1 MIAADT
7 ITDVSIYLYM
17 CVYTC
22 EYQHIYII
30 SAGFFEVCG
39 LILMGRLWIT
49 INKLTL
55 KQAKLNFGKLHAL
68 INSKNRRTRLGAKN
82 NCMAA

>member
-1 MIAADT
+1 M
-7 ITDVSIYLYM
+7 YLFTYT

-49 INKLTL
+49 VNISSIMTL
-55 KQAKLNFGKLHAL
+55 KQAKFKFEKLHAL
-68 INSKNRRTRLGAKN
+68 IDNKNKRTRLGAKH
-82 NCMAA
+82 NCKAA